1 MSTSQRFF
9 YPNLMGRIMLASL
22 EEVLG
27 RNGINAVL
35 NLAGRSELI
44 GNYPSENLEREFSF
58 ETISILQA
66 MLEQAYGPRG
76 GRGLALRAGRVCF
89 KYGMRA
95 FGPQMGLTESAFR
108 LLPLNAKLKTGG
120 RVFAD
125 LFNRLSDQRVRF
137 EDAGT
142 NLLWHIE
149 RCPLCW
155 GRHTGEPSCHMAVGL
170 LQECLYWVSG
180 GKIFNV
186 EETQCI
192 AEGDP
197 VCTIE
202 IDKTPLA

>member
-1 MSTSQRFF
+1 MNDLPQFF

-22 EEVLG
+22 EEVIG

-35 NLAGRSELI
+35 NLAGRPELI
-44 GNYPSENLEREFSF
+44 GNYPPADLERGFSF
-58 ETISILQA
+58 ETVSALQS

-89 KYGMRA
+89 KYGMRE
-95 FGPQMGLTESAFR
+95 FGPMMGLTETAFR

-120 RVFAD
+120 QAFAD
-125 LFNRLSDQRVRF
+125 LFNRLTDQRVRL
-137 EDAGT
+137 EDAGPK
-142 NLLWHIE
+142 LLWHIE

-186 EETQCI
+186 EETQCV

-202 IDKTPLA
+202 IDKTPVA